1 MYSPLYFL
9 AALGAGGLS
18 VTFFLML
25 MFWIP
30 HPGQP
35 IPVFEDWVL
44 AFQTGDLATQAL
56 IIVALSGVA
65 FFVVQHVRLLVLN
78 YRLMAEYRK
87 TSDYQAFL
95 NSPQQTQ
102 ELAMPLATAMTVNAA
117 LIVGAL
123 FVPKLW
129 SIVEYLFPLAMVAFF
144 ALGVWAV
151 RLYAR
156 TFHQATQGQVNLG
169 GAASFAQVLP
179 AFTFSMVAVG
189 LAAPAALSNTP
200 WVVAL
205 SLTLSTFFAVSAIV
219 IAVIKTSIA
228 LSKMLSEGLDESALP
243 TLWIWVPVLTV
254 LSITFMRQD
263 HGVTHTLGLASTGDW
278 LMPLLLV
285 VSAQLFVIVFGAIA
299 MQTHAYLPRV
309 WRGEVQNAPVFSLI
323 CPGVALSVSLQ
334 FLINKGFVA
343 AGVVTKFSATYWIL
357 SAIPVVLAVMT
368 IWVFLRLMHG
378 FLKERDTLLNHG
390 NAVEAR

>member
-44 AFQTGDLATQAL
+44 AFQTGDLGTQAL
-56 IIVALSGVA
+56 ILGALSGVA
-65 FFVVQHVRLLVLN
+65 FFVAHHVRLLVLN
-78 YRLMAEYRK
+78 YRLMGQYRK

-95 NSPQQTQ
+95 RSPQQTQ
-102 ELAMPLATAMTVNAA
+102 ELAMPLATAMTVNAS

-123 FVPKLW
+123 FVPHLW
-129 SIVEYLFPLAMVAFF
+129 SIVEYLFPVAMLVFL
-144 ALGVWAV
+144 ALGVWAM

-156 TFHQATQGQVNLG
+156 ILRRATQGHVNLG

-179 AFTFSMVAVG
+179 AFTFAMVAVG
-189 LAAPAALSNTP
+189 LAAPAALSETP

-205 SLTLSTFFAVSAIV
+205 SLVLSTFFAVSALV

-228 LSKMLSEGLDESALP
+228 LSRMFSEGLDESALP

-263 HGVTHTLGLASTGDW
+263 HGVTHTLGLASQGDW

-285 VSAQLFVIVFGAIA
+285 VSAQVFVIVFGAIA
-299 MQTHAYLPRV
+299 MQSYAYLPRIL
-309 WRGEVQNAPVFSLI
+309 RGEIHNAPAFSLI

-343 AGVVTKFSATYWIL
+343 AGVITKFSATYWAL
-357 SAIPVVLAVMT
+357 SAVPMVLTVMT
-368 IWVFLRLMHG
+368 IWVFFRLMHG
-378 FLKERDTLLNHG
+378 FLKERDTLFSHANP
-390 NAVEAR
+390 VEAR